1 MRSIFFVL
9 LLIASF
15 WVLYLGLRERPAPL
29 AAPEHVHTAAPAA
42 TRNTQTAESAQSV
55 RFDRA
60 SRGYA
65 VFRARGCQTCHGTDA
80 TGSRMG
86 PSLADAR
93 LQFDRK
99 NLAQYLADPNAFI
112 GENDRL
118 LELQARYPRIE
129 MPAYPDLSESDLEA
143 LMTFV
148 LEPEVR

>member
-1 MRSIFFVL
+1 MRSIFFL
-9 LLIASF
+9 LFLLASF
-15 WVLYLGLRERPAPL
+15 WVLYLGLRERPAIL
-29 AAPEHVHTAAPAA
+29 ASAEHVHTPAPAA
-42 TRNTQTAESAQSV
+42 TQSTQAAGSTQSV
-55 RFDRA
+55 RFDSA

-86 PSLADAR
+86 PSLAEAR
-93 LQFDRK
+93 LHFDRAS
-99 NLAQYLADPNAFI
+99 LAQYLADPNTFI

-143 LMTFV
+143 LLTFV

>member
-9 LLIASF
+9 LLLASF

-29 AAPEHVHTAAPAA
+29 AAPEHVRSTQPAA

-86 PSLADAR
+86 PSLADTR
-93 LQFDRK
+93 LHFDRTT
-99 NLAQYLADPNAFI
+99 LAEYLADPNTVI

-129 MPAYPDLSESDLEA
+129 MPAYPDLSESDLAE
-143 LMTFV
+143 LVTFL